1 MGYASTFSTFVDA
14 AQATTGGTGGP
25 VDVSSSSGR
34 AVDLLWVEVMPIINA
49 VSEKMTALLDRF
61 DVTPAARSSLC
72 RQFDSVS
79 DLLEVY
85 LSKIPRDVD
94 MEVDEEDDTPATSSS
109 SNSSGGIDMSSLQD
123 LLSEVDEREKPVSVD
138 DDDEEEMDGDGD
150 DDDVVDSDAIL
161 FAEDGETG
169 STTAA
174 RKFRALLSSS
184 SLDALVMA
192 SKEGM
197 KCLQMKRNE
206 KGSTTGD
213 QKFQS
218 LTGRWYTK
226 SSTTTA
232 AGDDVD
238 IPGIKTIEHNSRI
251 QVTVKQG
258 SGAASV
264 SARED
269 FRVLGI
275 YTKYDNKWYIADE
288 TGSKQ
293 VWTSDIA
300 SGKYRVLARMI
311 CHDQSADLWQDTDP
325 NLSTWET
332 KCIYILVDACDID
345 DVFAKIVLE
354 DTN

>member
-1 MGYASTFSTFVDA
+1 VK
-14 AQATTGGTGGP
+14 
-25 VDVSSSSGR
+25 
-34 AVDLLWVEVMPIINA
+34 PIINA
-49 VSEKMTALLDRF
+49 VSEKMTTLLNCF

-94 MEVDEEDDTPATSSS
+94 MEEDVEEDDTPASS
-109 SNSSGGIDMSSLQD
+109 SNGNSSNGGVDMSALQE
-123 LLSEVDEREKPVSVD
+123 LLSEVDEREEPVNVD
-138 DDDEEEMDGDGD
+138 EDDEEDTDDD
-150 DDDVVDSDAIL
+150 DDDVVDSDTIL

-169 STTAA
+169 SITAS
-174 RKFRALLSSS
+174 RKFRAVLLASSF
-184 SLDALVMA
+184 DDLVMA

-197 KCLQMKRNE
+197 DCLQMKRNE

-226 SSTTTA
+226 SSTITTT
-232 AGDDVD
+232 GDVNIQDV
-238 IPGIKTIEHNSRI
+238 KTIERNNRI
-251 QVTVKQG
+251 QVTVTQG

-275 YTKYDNKWYIADE
+275 YTKYDNKWYIADAA
-288 TGSKQ
+288 GSKQ

-311 CHDQSADLWQDTDP
+311 RHDQSADLWQDTDP
-325 NLSTWET
+325 TVSTWGT
-332 KCIYILVDACDID
+332 KCIYILVDASD
-345 DVFAKIVLE
+345 IVLVQSISY
-354 DTN
+354 TIIQTT